1 MTFQLRK
8 SRRDPGS
15 PICSNCCSVTYKQRW
30 TLSFGH
36 GQFRKFKTQRILK
49 PGERWLCQAGHDQ
62 DEYEKV
68 VSDEEKDEQE
78 PIVQRAKL
86 VCTYYEPFDL
96 AGDTEKCIKAIFS
109 VAEGF
114 ERALIYLDE
123 IDCMLAQSSDNL
135 TSSSSTLEIL
145 LKSMNK
151 LLKKNNDR
159 IILVSSTNRPDLLPE
174 NLVSR

>member
-36 GQFRKFKTQRILK
+36 GQFRKFKTQKILE

-68 VSDEEKDEQE
+68 VSDEEKDGQEPQE

-86 VCTYYEPFDL
+86 VCSDYDSETGKKRFQFSR
-96 AGDTEKCIKAIFS
+96 EKMF
-109 VAEGF
+109 
-114 ERALIYLDE
+114 
-123 IDCMLAQSSDNL
+123 
-135 TSSSSTLEIL
+135 
-145 LKSMNK
+145 
-151 LLKKNNDR
+151 KKKIR
-159 IILVSSTNRPDLLPE
+159 QIEMV
-174 NLVSR
+174 